1 MKPKYFKD
9 KIYTELKES
18 CDYMKKAI
26 DSMKSHPKWSYAFKV
41 MSDERYQH
49 AEQLYKM
56 FIELYVESTDQETYL
71 NSLRDTIVETLAT
84 QTRLIEG
91 YRVTYDLIAGSSEP
105 HNEEN
110 DNGDTTD

>member
-1 MKPKYFKD
+1 MNPKYFKD

-41 MSDERYQH
+41 MSDERYAH

-56 FIELYVESTDQETYL
+56 FMEFYLESNDQETYL
-71 NSLRDTIVETLAT
+71 NSIRDAIVEMLAT
-84 QTRLIEG
+84 NTRLIEG
-91 YRVTYDLIAGSSEP
+91 YRATYDLLTETTSDG
-105 HNEEN
+105 N
-110 DNGDTTD
+110 TTD